1 MMFSLI
7 IFHWSAMDGHSKR
20 EVLEIFNM
28 NKKNVVAWFLSVNR
42 HQMVDNLRL
51 FERPDVL
58 KGDNFFMF
66 AKFWFSAIIYVE
78 VIAE

>member
-1 MMFSLI
+1 
-7 IFHWSAMDGHSKR
+7 MDGHSKR

-51 FERPDVL
+51 FGRPDVL

-78 VIAE
+78 VIAG

>member
-1 MMFSLI
+1 
-7 IFHWSAMDGHSKR
+7 MDGHSKR

-28 NKKNVVAWFLSVNR
+28 NKKNVVARFLSLNR
-42 HQMVDNLRL
+42 HQIVDNLRL
-51 FERPDVL
+51 FERRDVL

-66 AKFWFSAIIYVE
+66 AKFWFSAIIYLE

>member
-1 MMFSLI
+1 
-7 IFHWSAMDGHSKR
+7 MDGHSKR

-28 NKKNVVAWFLSVNR
+28 NKKNVVARFLSSNR

-51 FERPDVL
+51 FERRDVL

-66 AKFWFSAIIYVE
+66 AKFWFSAIIYAE

>member
-1 MMFSLI
+1 
-7 IFHWSAMDGHSKR
+7 MDGHSKR

-28 NKKNVVAWFLSVNR
+28 NKKNVVHRFLSLNR

-51 FERPDVL
+51 FERRDVL
-58 KGDNFFMF
+58 KCDNFFMF

>member
-1 MMFSLI
+1 
-7 IFHWSAMDGHSKR
+7 MDGHSKR

-28 NKKNVVAWFLSVNR
+28 NKKNVVARFLSLTR

-51 FERPDVL
+51 FERRDVL

-78 VIAE
+78 LIAE

>member
-1 MMFSLI
+1 
-7 IFHWSAMDGHSKR
+7 MDGHSKR

-28 NKKNVVAWFLSVNR
+28 NKKNVVARFLSLNR

-51 FERPDVL
+51 FERRDVL
-58 KGDNFFMF
+58 KGDNFFML

>member
-1 MMFSLI
+1 
-7 IFHWSAMDGHSKR
+7 MDGHSKR

-28 NKKNVVAWFLSVNR
+28 NKKNVVARFLSLNR
-42 HQMVDNLRL
+42 HQIVDNLRL
-51 FERPDVL
+51 FERRDVL

>member
-1 MMFSLI
+1 
-7 IFHWSAMDGHSKR
+7 MDGHSKR

-28 NKKNVVAWFLSVNR
+28 NKKNVVARFLSLNR

-51 FERPDVL
+51 FERRDVL